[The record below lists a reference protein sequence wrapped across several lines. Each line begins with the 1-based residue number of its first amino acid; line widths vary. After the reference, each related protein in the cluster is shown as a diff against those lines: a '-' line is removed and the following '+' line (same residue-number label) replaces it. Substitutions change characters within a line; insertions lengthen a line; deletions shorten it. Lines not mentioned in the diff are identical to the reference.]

1 MNSRSHIGCIFSILN
16 GNRSTNQLK
25 CVSLQRMYSNMI
37 QIQRTICSTAY
48 DASFISTAAILLC
61 NLGIFDNST
70 ITVKR
75 NPNGGEFRFNR
86 NIFYPITA
94 IRESESGGIRISNI
108 ANIFSTVYSEVSTTN
123 HTATVNN
130 NRILSIAI
138 NSYTVGFFD
147 SDKTKIVNIIRNV
160 YCHISGYID
169 LHRTFR
175 IDRDSFSVWSLQ
187 LIRSA
192 LRNGLAVGQEL
203 SLGGIICCS
212 FRKCRH
218 CPRRQECQHHTECQ

>member
-1 MNSRSHIGCIFSILN
+1 MSHIGCIFSILN

-25 CVSLQRMYSNMI
+25 CVSLQRTYSNMI

-48 DASFISTAAILLC
+48 DASFISTAAILLF

-108 ANIFSTVYSEVSTTN
+108 ANIFSTVYSEVSTIIRN
-123 HTATVNN
+123 HTTTVNN

-138 NSYTVGFFD
+138 KSYTVGFFD
-147 SDKTKIVNIIRNV
+147 RDKIKIVIILRSG

-175 IDRDSFSVWSLQ
+175 IDLNCFCVITTQAICTAR
-187 LIRSA
+187 
-192 LRNGLAVGQEL
+192 RNGLAVGQER

-218 CPRRQECQHHTECQ
+218 CPRRQECQHHTERQ